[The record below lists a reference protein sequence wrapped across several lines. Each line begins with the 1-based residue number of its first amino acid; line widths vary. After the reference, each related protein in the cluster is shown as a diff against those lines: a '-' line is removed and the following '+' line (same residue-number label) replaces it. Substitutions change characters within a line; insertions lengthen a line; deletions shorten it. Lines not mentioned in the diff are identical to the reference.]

1 MDNLHILTDEQLAK
15 MAREGS
21 ETAEEIL
28 IEKYRSLVKG
38 KTKIYFIIGADNEDV
53 IQEGMIGLFKAVRS
67 YEPDKEATFRTY
79 AELCINRQI
88 LSAIKT
94 ANRLKH
100 QPLNESLPLEK
111 TQDDGESISAET
123 LFTVEDNNPETLM
136 LMKEILDY
144 LMDENSDLFS
154 PLERK
159 VLGERLKGLST
170 SEIARR
176 MERDPKSIDN
186 ALQRIRKKV
195 LAYLKK

>member
-136 LMKEILDY
+136 LMKEIRDY

>member
-170 SEIARR
+170 SEIAHR

>member
-176 MERDPKSIDN
+176 MQRDPKSIDN

>member
-154 PLERK
+154 SLERK

-176 MERDPKSIDN
+176 MQRDPKSIDN

>member
-159 VLGERLKGLST
+159 VLGERLKGHST
-170 SEIARR
+170 SEIAHR